1 MRRRAAHGRA
11 RRRGGIALGMRFTFE
26 SLGSGRNGSHW
37 QRSQRQRHHPP
48 AHRLTRRGR
57 ITIGALALLCGT
69 AAGLGVAASRDP
81 SLQELAEVSAGAP
94 PVRHGGEADLSDFGW
109 LAPAPLL
116 ERLPAGREAL
126 ALPVSALADA
136 TEAQLPGRL
145 YEFAPVPTD
154 APPQMQGPLRVDYSL
169 DAELTRAVFAALAD
183 GRVKLGHVI
192 LLDVKTGRVLAYAS
206 TDPERFGPT
215 RLYPAASLVK
225 VITASAALDADPDVA
240 KVPCRFTGS
249 PYRLTPARIDPPR
262 RGREVTLARALATS
276 NNQCFAQLAVHNVGA
291 DALRNALGRFGWLSA
306 PAPAHAAG
314 TAAPAADRY
323 DVGKLGCG
331 LAGCRITPLHAA
343 QLATVLAHGE
353 LLAPHWIDRIAD
365 ANGRELVLPAI
376 AAPRRVISPERA
388 EELREMLV
396 ETTTRGTARRA
407 FRLRNG
413 RPLLGDIRVAGKT
426 GSLSGKDP
434 DGRYEWFAGVAPAD
448 EPRIA
453 VAVLVVQ
460 GKVWW
465 RNASQVASEVLKRVF
480 CVRGRCDVAHASRY
494 VPPARQGEAAPPVP
508 LVGAAV
514 LGVTER

>member
-1 MRRRAAHGRA
+1 MRSS
-11 RRRGGIALGMRFTFE
+11 FE
-26 SLGSGRNGSHW
+26 GLGSGRDGSTW
-37 QRSQRQRHHPP
+37 QRSQQRHHPL
-48 AHRLTRRGR
+48 HRLTRRGR
-57 ITIGALALLCGT
+57 ITIGGLALLCGT

-81 SLQELAEVSAGAP
+81 SAQELTDVSAGAP
-94 PVRHGGEADLSDFGW
+94 PVRPGTEAGGSDPSW
-109 LAPAPLL
+109 VAPASLL

-126 ALPVSALADA
+126 ALPVTAAVDA
-136 TEAQLPGRL
+136 TAAPLPGRL

-154 APPQMQGPLRVDYSL
+154 APPSVQGPLRVEYSL
-169 DAELTRAVFAALAD
+169 DAELTREVFGALED
-183 GRVKLGHVI
+183 GRVQLGHVI

-215 RLYPAASLVK
+215 RPYPAASLVK
-225 VITASAALDADPDVA
+225 VITATAALDADPDVA
-240 KVPCRFTGS
+240 KLPCRFTGS
-249 PYRLTPARIDPPR
+249 PYRLTPSRIDPPR

-276 NNQCFAQLAVHNVGA
+276 NNQCFAQLAVHNVGP
-291 DALRNALGRFGWLSA
+291 DALRDALARFGWLSQ

-314 TAAPAADRY
+314 IAAPAADRY

-331 LAGCRITPLHAA
+331 LDGCRITPLHAA

-353 LLAPHWIDRIAD
+353 LMAPHWIDRIVD

-376 AAPRRVISPERA
+376 AGPRRVISPERA
-388 EELREMLV
+388 EEMREMLV

-494 VPPARQGEAAPPVP
+494 VPPASRGEGAPNAAI
-508 LVGAAV
+508 VGAAG
-514 LGVTER
+514 LGIAERR

>member
-1 MRRRAAHGRA
+1 MRS
-11 RRRGGIALGMRFTFE
+11 TFE
-26 SLGSGRNGSHW
+26 GLASGRSGSSW
-37 QRSQRQRHHPP
+37 QRSQQRQHPQQ
-48 AHRLTRRGR
+48 RLSRRGR
-57 ITIGALALLCGT
+57 ITIGGLALLCGT
-69 AAGLGVAASRDP
+69 AAGLGVAASRGP
-81 SLQELAEVSAGAP
+81 AGAELADVAAGAP
-94 PVRHGGEADLSDFGW
+94 PVRSGGGSDPAYV
-109 LAPAPLL
+109 APVALL
-116 ERLPAGREAL
+116 ERLPVGREAL
-126 ALPVSALADA
+126 ALPVTTAADA
-136 TEAQLPGRL
+136 TDAALPGRL
-145 YEFAPVPTD
+145 YEFAPVPPD
-154 APPQMQGPLRVDYSL
+154 APPSVQGPLRVEYSL
-169 DAELTRAVFAALAD
+169 DAGLTREVFGALEE
-183 GRVKLGHVI
+183 GRVGLGHVI
-192 LLDVKTGRVLAYAS
+192 LLDVRTGRVLAYAS

-215 RLYPAASLVK
+215 RPYPAASLVK
-225 VITASAALDADPDVA
+225 VITASAALEADPDVA

-249 PYRLTPARIDPPR
+249 PYRLTPSRLDPPR

-276 NNQCFAQLAVHNVGA
+276 NNQCFAQLAVHSVGP
-291 DALRNALGRFGWLSA
+291 DALRNALGRFGWLTP

-314 TAAPAADRY
+314 VATPSADRY

-331 LAGCRITPLHAA
+331 LDGCRITPLHAA

-353 LLAPHWIDRIAD
+353 LVAPHWIDRIVD
-365 ANGRELVLPAI
+365 SNGRELVLPAL
-376 AAPRRVISPERA
+376 AAPRRVIAPERA

-460 GKVWW
+460 GKLWW

-494 VPPARQGEAAPPVP
+494 VPATGRDDASPPAA
-508 LVGAAV
+508 LLGAAA
-514 LGVTER
+514 LGVAERR